1 MLIQHG
7 EGIMKSSL
15 IILSALTMLVNLFL
29 FKDNDDTVIVETI
42 GIPIRSVFE
51 DEIIKPIYDSD
62 ILVHAIEKKLMN

>member
-1 MLIQHG
+1 
-7 EGIMKSSL
+7 MKSSL